1 MSFSSSK
8 LTSNLFSFLSFLSS
22 SFALKFT
29 PREAGTGTES
39 AESASSPS
47 PASSSDP
54 VVPDLLK
61 ELKLAETKLTL
72 AVEDLTAKT
81 KLSDEKL
88 KLLTSASDMLFVP
101 QVAPQGE
108 GGGGGGKGTVSG
120 IAKEESKAASSILQ
134 EADEL
139 LQSLAADDGKL
150 CDSSNDAIA
159 WSSDLQSVLSKL
171 DMLDSPSQ
179 QAPASASGGGEQGN

>member
-1 MSFSSSK
+1 MVS
-8 LTSNLFSFLSFLSS
+8 
-22 SFALKFT
+22 
-29 PREAGTGTES
+29 
-39 AESASSPS
+39 
-47 PASSSDP
+47 
-54 VVPDLLK
+54 DLLK

-108 GGGGGGKGTVSG
+108 GGGGGGGEGTASG

-139 LQSLAADDGKL
+139 LQSLASDDGKL